1 MNGSKSAFYEKQMR
15 YTVAMQAELAIFEAL
30 QSANVPADKARAA
43 AGSILQ
49 EIDRRY
55 EVHSKQLA
63 TRGDVEALRADMF
76 KALNEQT
83 WKLAGILVA
92 GMGILVAALKLTS

>member
-1 MNGSKSAFYEKQMR
+1 MR